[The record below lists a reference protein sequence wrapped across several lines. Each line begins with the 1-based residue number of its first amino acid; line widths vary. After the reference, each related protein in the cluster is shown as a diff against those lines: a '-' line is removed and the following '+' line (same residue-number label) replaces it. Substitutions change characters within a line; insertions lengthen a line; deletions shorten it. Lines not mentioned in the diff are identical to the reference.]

1 VGKET
6 PANDAWTRALL
17 RAERQALEDVAR
29 AKATAVGFY
38 EYSDDLTGA
47 ELFDRLEDTAEEAGF
62 VTARVPVYR
71 ERAFDELDVLVRAV
85 GRAVRAEGMR
95 RGERGLP
102 ALLDLASTRRGVAK
116 ALESGPPGSEVFEL
130 ARAYFAALERAP
142 AREANR
148 IQAWLSGAPDQEERA
163 HMTALTRRTAK
174 RALADLTRL
183 VRVLGHKGTVFLF
196 EGAHV
201 IGKLPDARR
210 EQSYIV
216 LRELIDNADG
226 GRGMVAVRVLV
237 GGTSAL
243 FSGPR
248 SLAEL
253 EPLAMRVLEGSRGRG
268 IERSRDGDPLPH
280 DAVHGASAPVGWSR
294 GNPPAVRKPTED
306 AGPALRAILRAAHG
320 VPATEADLSMTVA
333 TERIDRHI
341 DQLLSVSS
349 MEGSVFAMVSG
360 AYGSGKTHLLLH
372 LTARA
377 LKEKRTVFRLSLE
390 RLDADLGNP
399 QRHLHRLLDQ
409 SMLPLE
415 GRPSALDV
423 LGQWTATDASTDALL
438 ETLGDIAETEGE
450 AANAAMR
457 ALRVVRKTKRRSA
470 ALRAYLSAHE
480 LSDKPAAPSYRQD
493 AYGRFLLWLEL
504 LARHARSKGP
514 VLLIDEAENL
524 YRLGMRESERRTA
537 LRSLSF
543 YCGGALPSTA
553 VVLAITPDALVD
565 LRRDART
572 LLAEVDA
579 QSTLLAW
586 EDASMLRRRLKL
598 SPVLEVPPLDKK
610 ELLLLATKVRR
621 VHELARGRMEDADYR
636 AFVSKLADDTKKG
649 GAGGPRAFVRALV
662 GRLERAWWLER

>member
-1 VGKET
+1 MAKNDPSPARPGK
-6 PANDAWTRALL
+6 DAWNRALL

-29 AKATAVGFY
+29 AKATEVAFY
-38 EYSDDLTGA
+38 KYVDDLDGA
-47 ELFDRLEDTAEEAGF
+47 ELFDRLEDAAEEAGF

-85 GRAVRAEGMR
+85 GRAVRAAGMR
-95 RGERGLP
+95 RGERGLG
-102 ALLDLASTRRGVAK
+102 ALLDLASKRKGASRAVEA
-116 ALESGPPGSEVFEL
+116 AAAPGSEVFEL
-130 ARAYFAALERAP
+130 ARAYFAALETAP

-148 IQAWLSGAPDQEERA
+148 IQAWLSGAPEQEERA
-163 HMTALTRRTAK
+163 HMSPLTRRTAK

-183 VRVLGHKGTVFLF
+183 VRVLGHKGTVLLF

-201 IGKLPDARR
+201 IAKLPDARR

-226 GRGMVAVRVLV
+226 GRGLTAVRVVV
-237 GGTSAL
+237 GGTGAL
-243 FSGPR
+243 FEGPR
-248 SLAEL
+248 SLREL
-253 EPLAMRVLEGSRGRG
+253 EPLAMRVLSSPGA
-268 IERSRDGDPLPH
+268 DADVDPLPH
-280 DAVHGASAPVGWSR
+280 DAVRSTVVPPPWSR
-294 GNPPAVRKPTED
+294 SNPPAVRKPKED
-306 AGPALRAILRAAHG
+306 TGPALRALLRAAHG
-320 VPATEADLSMTVA
+320 VPSTEADASMTVA
-333 TERIDRHI
+333 TERIDAHI
-341 DQLLSVSS
+341 DQLLSLSS

-360 AYGSGKTHLLLH
+360 AYGAGKTHLLLH

-377 LKEKRTVFRLSLE
+377 LKDKRAVFRLSLE

-409 SMLPLE
+409 SMLPVE
-415 GRPSALDV
+415 GRPSALDM
-423 LGQWTATDASTDALL
+423 LAQWTSDDAATDALL
-438 ETLGDIAETEGE
+438 ETLTDVTESEGE
-450 AANAAMR
+450 AASAAKR
-457 ALRVVRKTKRRSA
+457 ALRVVQKSRKRGA

-480 LSDKPAAPSYRQD
+480 LADKPAAPSYRQD

-504 LARHARSKGP
+504 LARHAKSKGP

-565 LRRDART
+565 LRKDAKA
-572 LLAEVDA
+572 LLSEVDA
-579 QSTLLAW
+579 QTTLLAW

-598 SPVLEVPPLDKK
+598 SPVLEVPPLDRK

-621 VHELARGRMEDADYR
+621 VHEQARGRTDDPGFR
-636 AFVSKLADDTKKG
+636 AFASKLADTPHQR
-649 GAGGPRAFVRALV
+649 GGPRAFVRAV
-662 GRLERAWWLER
+662 VARLERAWWLDR